1 MDGEV
6 FLDTVL
12 LRQHVAEIEQERR
25 TAQRLYDQLE
35 AAKALCAPEDQ
46 ERYHRLLDDV
56 QGLVRY
62 FRAMANVVDDISTNA
77 ELTSIKIGQLIQNTT
92 DSASLRTIFRQ

>member
-1 MDGEV
+1 MDGGF

-12 LRQHVAEIEQERR
+12 LRQHVAKIEQERR

-46 ERYHRLLDDV
+46 DRYRRLLDDV
-56 QGLVRY
+56 QGLVGY
-62 FRAMANVVDDISTNA
+62 FHAMPMWW
-77 ELTSIKIGQLIQNTT
+77 
-92 DSASLRTIFRQ
+92 TI